1 MAARPA
7 AAAAEPDRHT
17 CPPSRCAGH
26 NLPDVDAMPLPNS
39 STTHAA
45 ITYGRF
51 ICTLRAQPRQRHDH
65 NQDSTD
71 TRRSGATATAVAPV
85 HPTLMAVPVV

>member
-45 ITYGRF
+45 ITYGDSSARF
-51 ICTLRAQPRQRHDH
+51 VHNPDNDTITIRTAPTRAGPARQPQPWRPF
-65 NQDSTD
+65 T
-71 TRRSGATATAVAPV
+71 P
-85 HPTLMAVPVV
+85 P